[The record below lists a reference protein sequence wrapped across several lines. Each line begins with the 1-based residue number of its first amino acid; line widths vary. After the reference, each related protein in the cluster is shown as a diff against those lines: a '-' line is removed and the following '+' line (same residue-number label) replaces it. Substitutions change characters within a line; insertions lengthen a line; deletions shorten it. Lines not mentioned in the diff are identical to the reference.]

1 MADIL
6 PFTSTRRAAATQR
19 QPEVVANLL
28 LLLEDE
34 PLFAPV
40 TWSDRDAKGRAYVG
54 VRHAGVILRLDP
66 EDAYFAARC
75 LIAEQAFVGCVEV
88 AARLRSAADDAG
100 ADVVQLHAGRGFQA
114 RERRVR
120 PLPASVVARI
130 AAFLAGTHRIT
141 PRIVH

>member
-6 PFTSTRRAAATQR
+6 PFTATPRAAAIQR

-40 TWSDRDAKGRAYVG
+40 TWSDRDATGRAYVG
-54 VRHAGVILRLDP
+54 VRHAGVTLRLDP

-100 ADVVQLHAGRGFQA
+100 ADVVQLHAGRSFQA

-130 AAFLAGTHRIT
+130 AAFLARTHRIT

>member
-6 PFTSTRRAAATQR
+6 PFTATARAVATQR

-28 LLLEDE
+28 MLLEDE

-40 TWSDRDAKGRAYVG
+40 TWSDRDVTGRVFVG
-54 VRHAGVILRLDP
+54 VRHAGVTLRLDP

-88 AARLRSAADDAG
+88 AARLRSAADAAG
-100 ADVVQLHAGRGFQA
+100 ADVIQLHAARA
-114 RERRVR
+114 LEPRERRVR
-120 PLPASVVARI
+120 PLPASVARAV
-130 AAFLAGTHRIT
+130 AAFLARTRRIT